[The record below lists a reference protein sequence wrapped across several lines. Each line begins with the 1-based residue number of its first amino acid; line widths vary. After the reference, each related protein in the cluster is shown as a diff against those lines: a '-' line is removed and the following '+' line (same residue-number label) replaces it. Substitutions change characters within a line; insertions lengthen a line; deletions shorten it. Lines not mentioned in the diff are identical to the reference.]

1 MHFLVQ
7 TFTAAAATKLC
18 RCNSQIV
25 TVPLLIKFLCSKRNL
40 QWLILFIELSQ
51 WVWVVYR
58 ETKRRKE
65 EAKQRRR
72 KKKKK
77 ENEKKKKTKKKKE
90 EFFRF
95 GVATELW
102 QAGQDKTY
110 TMSTFY
116 FVVNHEVDCE
126 SYILLQVRTLNHP
139 GMDSDLSVK
148 RQKQKT

>member
-1 MHFLVQ
+1 MGLSS
-7 TFTAAAATKLC
+7 L
-18 RCNSQIV
+18 
-25 TVPLLIKFLCSKRNL
+25 PRN
-40 QWLILFIELSQ
+40 EK
-51 WVWVVYR
+51 
-58 ETKRRKE
+58 TKRRSK
-65 EAKQRRR
+65 R
-72 KKKKK
+72 KKKKNEEKRKRKK
-77 ENEKKKKTKKKKE
+77 EKKEEKNEKN

-116 FVVNHEVDCE
+116 FAVNHEVDCE